1 VIEALTLAAAAADT
15 TSTSSDNE
23 WITRLIES
31 GVVILVF
38 LVVWFLLRRVG
49 ARVVKRMSDQALE
62 QDAIEGP
69 ERVQRIET
77 LWVVLRMMMFVT
89 LLVALALIL
98 LDAWGVS
105 IGPLLAVGSVVGVA
119 VGFGAQD
126 FIKDVIAGFLIVAED
141 QYGLGD
147 VVKIADVVG
156 KVEAIRLR
164 TTVLRDLDGYVHHVP
179 NGAIRVA
186 SNYTQDY
193 GQAVLDIDIDYTA
206 DVDNAIAVLTDE
218 LTAFA
223 HDPEWSDQM
232 RAEPEVFGVDA
243 LGDWSV
249 RLRAVVQVL
258 PESRWG
264 VRREFLRRIKKRFDA
279 EGIEIPFPHLTVV
292 TAAGGGA
299 AAATDPRP
307 EPAPAPSERPAP
319 E

>member
-1 VIEALTLAAAAADT
+1 
-15 TSTSSDNE
+15 
-23 WITRLIES
+23 
-31 GVVILVF
+31 
-38 LVVWFLLRRVG
+38 
-49 ARVVKRMSDQALE
+49 
-62 QDAIEGP
+62 
-69 ERVQRIET
+69 
-77 LWVVLRMMMFVT
+77 LWVVLRTTMLVT

-105 IGPLLAVGSVVGVA
+105 IGPFLAVGSVVGVA

-126 FIKDVIAGFLIVAED
+126 FIKDVIAGFLIVAEN

-147 VVKIADVVG
+147 VVKVADAVG

-193 GQAVLDIDIDYTA
+193 GQAVIDVDIDYTA
-206 DVDNAIAVLTDE
+206 DVDEAIAVLTDE

-223 HDPEWSDQM
+223 QDPDWRDQI
-232 RAEPEVFGVDA
+232 RAEPDVFGVDA

-279 EGIEIPFPHLTVV
+279 EGIEIPFPHLTVIN
-292 TAAGGGA
+292 ASGGA
-299 AAATDPRP
+299 AAAASDPRS
-307 EPAPAPSERPAP
+307 EPAPAPSEHPAP